1 MFQALKYLLSQKDKP
16 SQKRWLEKFKIS
28 AGFMQNDDEPFS
40 NTFWEERGAVLIGGV
55 KVPGKHGKDI
65 ILKREIPGRRRRLHN
80 KEQEHKSNKL
90 KEDRKGCKCYQVDFP
105 VKTHDSSG
113 RYYPGKILYQTLY
126 DKEDKKNLVLCDVL
140 FVIKRNV
147 IQKKLDTKINASK
160 GQYKDGQGQAYHIT
174 QENVKPICVIYL
186 NDNLAK
192 KVKGS
197 KQFDQ
202 IKRMWNNTPRQKQ
215 KLNLQQIDKAYLK
228 YL

>member
-1 MFQALKYLLSQKDKP
+1 MNFQALKYLLSTKDKT
-16 SQKRWLEKFKIS
+16 SRERWLQKYRIT
-28 AGFMQNDDEPFS
+28 AGLVPNDDEPFS
-40 NTFWEERGAVLIGGV
+40 PFFYEERGAVLIGGV

-65 ILKREIPGRRRRLHN
+65 ILIREVPGRRRRLHN
-80 KEQEHKSNKL
+80 KEQEHKSNIL
-90 KEDRKGCKCYQVDFP
+90 KQDKKGCKCYQVDFP
-105 VKTHDSSG
+105 VKPHDSSG
-113 RYYPGKILYQTLY
+113 RYHPGKILYQTLY
-126 DKEDKKNLVLCDVL
+126 DQETNLVLCDVL

-147 IQKKLDTKINASK
+147 IQKKLDTFIKAQK
-160 GQYKDGQGQAYHIT
+160 GVYKDGHGQSYHIT

-186 NDNLAK
+186 NDIFAK

-202 IKRMWNNTPRQKQ
+202 IKRMWNNAPRQKQ